1 VNEEHD
7 SNTFFWFSRAV
18 KETTDTPILLWLQG
32 GPGASSMFGMFTEI
46 GPFNIGDE
54 KGTIEQRKVSWNQD
68 YHLLFLDNPVGTG
81 FSFTGSEDGY
91 ATNQT
96 QVGHELVSALSQFF
110 TVYPSLRSN
119 DFYVTGE
126 SYAGKW
132 VPTCAY
138 AIHEYNKNAQNK
150 INLKGIS
157 IGDGAMDPPSQLGA
171 GKFGDL
177 LFNLGMIGTSTP
189 SPLHTKVSQ
198 HTHLQTPT
206 RNKSLTSIVNE

>member
-1 VNEEHD
+1 MCIRDRH
-7 SNTFFWFSRAV
+7 
-18 KETTDTPILLWLQG
+18 
-32 GPGASSMFGMFTEI
+32 
-46 GPFNIGDE
+46 
-54 KGTIEQRKVSWNQD
+54 

-96 QVGHELVSALSQFF
+96 QVGDELVSALSQFF

-119 DFYVTGE
+119 DFYVPGE

-132 VPTCAY
+132 VPTAAF
-138 AIHEYNKNAQNK
+138 AIHEYNKNAKNK

-189 SPLHTKVSQ
+189 FTQKIA
-198 HTHLQTPT
+198 HTHIQTPT
-206 RNKSLTSIVNE
+206 RNKSLTSIVKE